1 MKTYISNLI
10 NDSFKWW
17 LLWGII
23 TPILGISSFFL
34 ALQIDKMFLLLEFL
48 PSAFFGLWVYDKN
61 NFSLNLGKFI
71 FLLLLV
77 TPLILFLG
85 MPFVW
90 ITIFILILAMNLL
103 KFKKEAFLWSFGVM
117 LLYGLL
123 GLIPISSII
132 FFNDFDLRQ
141 GIESV
146 IYNIS
151 SIMAIVFAGYFV
163 KGAIFG
169 AILQK
174 LFNKQLK
181 KSMENVNE

>member
-1 MKTYISNLI
+1 MVEEIMKTYISDLI

-61 NFSLNLGKFI
+61 NFFLNLGKFI

-77 TPLILFLG
+77 TPLILFLSK
-85 MPFVW
+85 PFVW

-151 SIMAIVFAGYFV
+151 SIITIVLAGYFV

-169 AILQK
+169 AILQM
-174 LFNKQLK
+174 LFNKIEGNQ
-181 KSMENVNE
+181 

>member
-48 PSAFFGLWVYDKN
+48 PSAFFGLWIYDKN
-61 NFSLNLGKFI
+61 NFFLNLGKFI

-90 ITIFILILAMNLL
+90 ISIFILILAMNLL

-151 SIMAIVFAGYFV
+151 SIMAIVLAGYFV

-174 LFNKQLK
+174 LFNKRFK

>member
-1 MKTYISNLI
+1 MVEEIMKTYISDLI
-10 NDSFKWW
+10 N
-17 LLWGII
+17 
-23 TPILGISSFFL
+23 
-34 ALQIDKMFLLLEFL
+34 
-48 PSAFFGLWVYDKN
+48 DKN

-103 KFKKEAFLWSFGVM
+103 KFKKEAFLWSFGMM

-169 AILQK
+169 AILQM
-174 LFNKQLK
+174 LFNKIEGNQ
-181 KSMENVNE
+181 